1 MRNAALSST
10 NIRDYVYKG
19 KCLLPVQDWL
29 MVGIW
34 CLASFSSL
42 PTNNGRRVEEEWRN
56 RFISSSLLGKTMPPS
71 PLLTNWGEEV
81 AEQKISDVQNGWI
94 RKGSFSTLHIN
105 R

>member
-1 MRNAALSST
+1 M
-10 NIRDYVYKG
+10 
-19 KCLLPVQDWL
+19 
-29 MVGIW
+29 
-34 CLASFSSL
+34 
-42 PTNNGRRVEEEWRN
+42 EEEWRN

-81 AEQKISDVQNGWI
+81 AEQKIIDVQNGWI